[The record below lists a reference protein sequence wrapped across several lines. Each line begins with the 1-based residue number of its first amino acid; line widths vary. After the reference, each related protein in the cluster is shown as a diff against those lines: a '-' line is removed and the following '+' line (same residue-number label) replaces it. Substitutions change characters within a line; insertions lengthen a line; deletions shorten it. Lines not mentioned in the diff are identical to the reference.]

1 MEKYT
6 VEELK
11 QAWKALYFTDCNDLW
26 ADINLILCELL
37 DRFEYSAF
45 VQNANQKIKKPGLNC
60 PGGLAVAPICSRS
73 RLLRSCSLF
82 HIGFVKY

>member
-26 ADINLILCELL
+26 TDINLKLCELL

-45 VQNANQKIKKPGLNC
+45 VSQTEKILYL
-60 PGGLAVAPICSRS
+60 GGSAV
-73 RLLRSCSLF
+73 
-82 HIGFVKY
+82 